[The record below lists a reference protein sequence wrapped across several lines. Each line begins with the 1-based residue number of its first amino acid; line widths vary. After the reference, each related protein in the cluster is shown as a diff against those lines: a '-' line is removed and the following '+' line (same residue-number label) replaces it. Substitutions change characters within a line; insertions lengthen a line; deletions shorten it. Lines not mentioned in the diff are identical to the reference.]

1 MTERTIGNYKILKQ
15 IGAGGMAKV
24 YLAVHKDVPN
34 LKVVLKI
41 LSSPQH
47 AERFMQEAD
56 KLALLERNPNVCH
69 IRHFFNHED
78 ELVIAMEYID
88 GKSLEEMIAEK
99 VRFSVEETA
108 AIAADLLTAL
118 GSAHEKEIYH
128 RDIKPGNVMFEKDGM
143 LKIIDFGIAKGKAD
157 PQMTI
162 VGTATGTPE
171 YMAPEQFAGGEQ
183 LDYARCDIYAVGTM
197 MYRMLTGEPPFKGA
211 NEFVLRDAKMFEDP
225 VAPSRLNGEI
235 SGRMDKLILK
245 AIDKDPAR
253 RFASALE
260 MRDEL
265 LAIAGG
271 AGGGKAGGSG
281 GGARSAGPESA
292 TADSRA
298 RAAKDAGALPKR
310 KSGKKG
316 GRGLVLAVF
325 AVVIVTAAAFGIKMM
340 TGSGGGGADVA
351 DSGTSANNGISGVA
365 DRETDP
371 AGQAGANG
379 SGAGRDPS
387 SGPGANV
394 SGDDV
399 DGSAAGRDAGAAGS
413 GTGAGTASPPGGG
426 TATDKEPA
434 AGDKA
439 AAGSGGEE
447 KPAATDAGKTADKPA
462 ATPRTGPAVTPSA
475 APGYILVTSRPGH
488 AAVYINGVLQNEPT
502 PFQFQRP
509 PGQYAIRIV
518 KVIDGAEF
526 VHSET
531 VTLKSGEKIKISHN
545 FTE

>member
-99 VRFSVEETA
+99 GRFSVEETA
-108 AIAADLLTAL
+108 VIVADLLTAL

-162 VGTATGTPE
+162 VGTSTGTPE

-225 VAPSRLNGEI
+225 IPPSRLNGDI

-265 LAIAGG
+265 LTISGG
-271 AGGGKAGGSG
+271 AGGGKAGPSA
-281 GGARSAGPESA
+281 GAARAAGPERA
-292 TADSRA
+292 KADSGA
-298 RAAKDAGALPKR
+298 RAAKDAGDAPKR
-310 KSGKKG
+310 KAGKKS
-316 GRGLVLAVF
+316 GRGLILAAA
-325 AVVIVTAAAFGIKMM
+325 AVVIVAAAAFGIRMM
-340 TGSGGGGADVA
+340 QGGGD
-351 DSGTSANNGISGVA
+351 
-365 DRETDP
+365 
-371 AGQAGANG
+371 
-379 SGAGRDPS
+379 
-387 SGPGANV
+387 
-394 SGDDV
+394 
-399 DGSAAGRDAGAAGS
+399 GRDADGAGS
-413 GTGAGTASPPGGG
+413 RTPANNEVSGGAGADT
-426 TATDKEPA
+426 EPA
-434 AGDKA
+434 AGTDAGRFRSRYGRRSHPGTGTEAGSPSGDRTAPGEGTAAGDKP
-439 AAGSGGEE
+439 AAGSGGAE

-462 ATPRTGPAVTPSA
+462 TIPRTRPAVTPA
-475 APGYILVTSRPGH
+475 PAPGFILVTSRPGH
-488 AAVYINGVLQNEPT
+488 AAVYINNVLQNEPT

-509 PGQYAIRIV
+509 PGQYTIRIV
-518 KVIDGAEF
+518 KIIDGAEF

-531 VTLKSGEKIKISHN
+531 VSLKSGEKIKISHN

>member
-1 MTERTIGNYKILKQ
+1 VTERTIGNYKILKQ

-99 VRFSVEETA
+99 GRFSMEETA
-108 AIAADLLTAL
+108 TIAADLLTAL

-162 VGTATGTPE
+162 VGTSTGTPE

-225 VAPSRLNGEI
+225 VPPSRLNGEI

-265 LAIAGG
+265 LTISGG
-271 AGGGKAGGSG
+271 AGGGKAGASA
-281 GGARSAGPESA
+281 GAARAAGPERA
-292 TADSRA
+292 KADSGA
-298 RAAKDAGALPKR
+298 RAAKDAGDVPKR
-310 KSGKKG
+310 KTGKKS
-316 GRGLVLAVF
+316 GRGLILAVA
-325 AVVIVTAAAFGIKMM
+325 AVVIVAAAAFGIRMM
-340 TGSGGGGADVA
+340 SGGDAGRGADGTGSRIPANNEVSGGA
-351 DSGTSANNGISGVA
+351 GT
-365 DRETDP
+365 DTEP
-371 AGQAGANG
+371 AAGT
-379 SGAGRDPS
+379 GAGGSEADT
-387 SGPGANV
+387 
-394 SGDDV
+394 
-399 DGSAAGRDAGAAGS
+399 DGGVTPGS
-413 GTGAGTASPPGGG
+413 GTGTEAGSPSG
-426 TATDKEPA
+426 DKPA
-434 AGDKA
+434 AGP
-439 AAGSGGEE
+439 GGAE
-447 KPAATDAGKTADKPA
+447 KPAAIDTGKTADKPA
-462 ATPRTGPAVTPSA
+462 TIPRTRPAVTPA
-475 APGYILVTSRPGH
+475 PAPGFILVTSRPGH
-488 AAVYINGVLQNEPT
+488 AAVYINNVLQNEPT

-509 PGQYAIRIV
+509 PGQYTIRIV

-531 VTLKSGEKIKISHN
+531 VSLKSGEKIKISHN